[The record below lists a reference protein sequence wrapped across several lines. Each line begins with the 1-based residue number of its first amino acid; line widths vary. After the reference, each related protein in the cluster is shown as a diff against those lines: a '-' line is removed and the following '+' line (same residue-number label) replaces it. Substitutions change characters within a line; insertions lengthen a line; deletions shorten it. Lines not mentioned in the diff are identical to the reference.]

1 MRILKS
7 AVNWKILASV
17 FAILLF
23 LNAGGLFA
31 ENASIIQ
38 IGKGSGEGKE
48 LMLSPPDLSVQKG
61 TVVIWMNGI
70 QGEEMQ
76 VVFKEGKACKD
87 VSFSPEYKGFSLDSK
102 SCFVTSFIP
111 YAATSSL
118 QFTEKG
124 SFEYTVSN
132 ATGRIT
138 GKGKVTVQDK

>member
-1 MRILKS
+1 MKISKS
-7 AVNWKILASV
+7 AVKWKILASV
-17 FAILLF
+17 FAMLFF
-23 LNAGGLFA
+23 LNASSLFA

-38 IGKGSGEGKE
+38 IGKASGEGKD
-48 LMLSPPDLSVQKG
+48 LTLSPPELFVQKG

-70 QGEEMQ
+70 QGEEIQ

-124 SFEYTVSN
+124 TFEYTVSN
-132 ATGRIT
+132 ATGRIA
-138 GKGKVTVQDK
+138 GKGKVTVQEK